1 MEPKIRFKGFSG
13 EWETR
18 HVGEL
23 CDVLTG
29 FPFEGSKILP
39 KGKELLMRGINI
51 TEGYIRHSDEI
62 DRYFDE
68 DASSL
73 SKYRL
78 HKNDLVIGM
87 DGSKVGKNSA
97 LVTDKEVNSL
107 LVQRVARL
115 RNDNPHLIH
124 LIQIALGSG
133 RFFEYVDSMKTS
145 SAIPHISPSDIKNF
159 TLSIS
164 ANDDEIKLVSDYFQ
178 HLDSLIQST
187 TKKIE
192 SLKQVKAAS
201 LQTMFPQE
209 GETTPRVR
217 FNGFEGEWEKV
228 LVGKMG
234 TTYSGL
240 SGKTKDDF
248 GIGDARFV
256 TFLNVLTNAKID
268 TSILEAVNVCEGEH
282 QNEVKKGDLLFNTS
296 SETPEEVGMCA
307 VMDEELENVYLNSF
321 CFGFRVTDE
330 NIDPACVAYLMR
342 SHIGRRIM
350 SILAQG
356 ATRYNLSKNSFC
368 KAELILPKTKEEQN
382 AIAGYFTN
390 LDSQITLQ
398 TQLLEKLKQ
407 IKSACLDNMFV

>member
-1 MEPKIRFKGFSG
+1 MEPKIRLKGFSG
-13 EWETR
+13 NWETR
-18 HVGEL
+18 RVGEL

-78 HKNDLVIGM
+78 QKNDLVIGM

-133 RFFEYVDSMKTS
+133 KFFEYIDSMKTS

-164 ANDDEIKLVSDYFQ
+164 DNDEETKLVSEYFM

-192 SLKQVKAAS
+192 SLKQVKVAS
-201 LQTMFPQE
+201 LQSLFPQE
-209 GETTPRVR
+209 GETIPRVR
-217 FNGFEGEWEKV
+217 FNGFNGEWKTNPLNTFLTPSNLKNRDSKFTKEDVLSVSGEFGIVNQIAFQGRSFAGVSVANYGVVEHKDIVYTKSPLKTNPYGIIKTNEGEA
-228 LVGKMG
+228 
-234 TTYSGL
+234 
-240 SGKTKDDF
+240 
-248 GIGDARFV
+248 GIVSTLYAVFKCSNDTNPTFV
-256 TFLNVLTNAKID
+256 QYYF
-268 TSILEAVNVCEGEH
+268 
-282 QNEVKKGDLLFNTS
+282 DLDS
-296 SETPEEVGMCA
+296 R
-307 VMDEELENVYLNSF
+307 LNS
-321 CFGFRVTDE
+321 
-330 NIDPACVAYLMR
+330 YLR
-342 SHIGRRIM
+342 PLVRK
-350 SILAQG
+350 G
-356 ATRYNLSKNSFC
+356 AKNDMKVSAKDALLGNVIF
-368 KAELILPKTKEEQN
+368 PTYEEQTV
-382 AIAGYFTN
+382 IADYFSN

-398 TQLLEKLKQ
+398 TQRLEKLKQ

>member
-228 LVGKMG
+228 SLKKYAKRINRKNKNMESTLALTISSIEGLVSQIDYFNNLVVGANLANYYLLKNG
-234 TTYSGL
+234 EFAYNKSYSRGYPFGSVKRLDRYDQGILSTLYIVFSVNDEISSDYLARFFDTTLWHKPVAERAEEGARNHGL
-240 SGKTKDDF
+240 LNIGADDF
-248 GIGDARFV
+248 M
-256 TFLNVLTNAKID
+256 TID
-268 TSILEAVNVCEGEH
+268 IVVPTSR
-282 QNEVKKGDLLFNTS
+282 NE
-296 SETPEEVGMCA
+296 
-307 VMDEELENVYLNSF
+307 
-321 CFGFRVTDE
+321 
-330 NIDPACVAYLMR
+330 
-342 SHIGRRIM
+342 
-350 SILAQG
+350 Q
-356 ATRYNLSKNSFC
+356 
-368 KAELILPKTKEEQN
+368 QQ
-382 AIAGYFTN
+382 IADFFTN

-398 TQLLEKLKQ
+398 TQRLEKLKQ